1 MEELG
6 SARGGG
12 RAGCRSHA
20 MSEMIVRANGSPN
33 ELASVTSRS
42 WQLANGSGSELS
54 GSGELSDSGSV
65 VGSGTG
71 QW

>member
-1 MEELG
+1 
-6 SARGGG
+6 
-12 RAGCRSHA
+12 